1 MAAVFDSPLLSP
13 FEALADYERR
23 SLAHVAG
30 MPEQI
35 EAPGLWR
42 GIGFRISQRYLVSGI
57 NEVNEILTPP
67 ALTIVPG
74 TRGWLLGV
82 ANVRGNLVP
91 VIDLKQYLEGER
103 TQATDSSRVL
113 LVRQAGGSVGLL
125 IDEVLGQRSFSE
137 EQRAEAIG
145 EDDERYGRF
154 VGEKYPLGEMHW
166 GQFSM
171 ATLVRSPDFVQAAA

>member
-1 MAAVFDSPLLSP
+1 MNQSVNRTP
-13 FEALADYERR
+13 FEILARYERL
-23 SLAHVAG
+23 SLAHASDT
-30 MPEQI
+30 QDKF

-42 GIGFRISQRYLVSGI
+42 GIGFRVGSRYLVSSI
-57 NEVNEILTPP
+57 NEVNEILTLPQ
-67 ALTIVPG
+67 LTVVPG

-103 TQATDSSRVL
+103 SVLTDTSRVL
-113 LVRQAGGSVGLL
+113 LVRQLGGSVGLL

-137 EQRAEAIG
+137 EQRRDAVG
-145 EDDERYGRF
+145 EENEHYARF
-154 VGEKYPLGEMHW
+154 VAEKYPLGDVVW

-171 ATLVRSPDFVQAAA
+171 NALVRTPDFVQAAA

>member
-42 GIGFRISQRYLVSGI
+42 GIGFRIGQRYLVSGI

-67 ALTIVPG
+67 PLTIVPG

-103 TQATDSSRVL
+103 TQLTDASRVL